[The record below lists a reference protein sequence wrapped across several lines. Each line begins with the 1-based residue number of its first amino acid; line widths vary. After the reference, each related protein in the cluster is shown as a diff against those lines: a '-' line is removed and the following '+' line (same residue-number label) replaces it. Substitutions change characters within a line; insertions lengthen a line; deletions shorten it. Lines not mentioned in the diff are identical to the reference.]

1 MNMQTFF
8 EETIG
13 YVGSSVQL
21 YAPVVIGKLSTN
33 PRSIAFRLMPSAPG
47 DRFFS
52 GSRMRGIQFQV
63 LTKSPDQLEAM
74 NTLEAI
80 SDALESMDIEVTSEP
95 NYLSSDE
102 QGWTY
107 TAAFRTEIIKE

>member
-1 MNMQTFF
+1 MNIQTFF
-8 EETIG
+8 EQTIQSIS
-13 YVGSSVQL
+13 SSVPL

-47 DRFFS
+47 DRFFT
-52 GSRMRGIQFQV
+52 GDRMRGVQFQV
-63 LTKSPDQLEAM
+63 LTKSPDQLQAM
-74 NTLEAI
+74 NTLESI
-80 SDALESMDIEVTSEP
+80 SDSLEELGIEVTSEP